1 MLKVLK
7 RPEIGVIA
15 SLIVIWAIFALLA
28 PRFLS
33 AANMG
38 NIFTAAAEMGI
49 IAVGMAFLLISG
61 EMDISVG
68 SVFILTPTLMLQLAN
83 GLHIPLL
90 LSMLIALAVAALVGY
105 VNASLTLRFQ
115 FPSFIVTLATMLLI
129 SGIVL
134 AVTGGFITEYLEK
147 NILFDVLSKRIGSF
161 RVSTL
166 WMLAIASFFA
176 VLLENTRYGNAVYA
190 TGGNPIVAR
199 KMGINVY
206 RVKMMSFIA
215 CSVLAGF
222 AGCIG
227 TARVYSVNPSI
238 GFDLMFNA
246 FAAGIVGGCLVSGG
260 RGSIIGTLL
269 GAVLLSSVSS
279 GLIFAGA
286 SPYWYRAFVGA
297 IILLAVL
304 VNFLV
309 TRGLD
314 HAK

>member
-1 MLKVLK
+1 VLKVLK
-7 RPEIGVIA
+7 RPEIGVVV
-15 SLIVIWAIFALLA
+15 SLIVIWSIFAL
-28 PRFLS
+28 RSSQFLS

-61 EMDISVG
+61 EMDMSVG
-68 SVFILTPTLMLQLAN
+68 SVFILTPMLMLRLTN
-83 GLHIPLL
+83 GFHIPLL

-105 VNASLTLRFQ
+105 VNAWLALRFG
-115 FPSFIVTLATMLLI
+115 FPSFIVTLAMMLLV
-129 SGIVL
+129 SGIIL
-134 AVTGGFITEYLEK
+134 AVTGGFVTEYSGKSL
-147 NILFDVLSKRIGSF
+147 LFDVLSKRIGNF
-161 RVSTL
+161 RVSVL
-166 WMLAIASFFA
+166 WMLAIAVFFA
-176 VLLENTRYGNAVYA
+176 MLLENTRHGNAVYA
-190 TGGNPIVAR
+190 TGGNPTVAR

-206 RVKMMSFIA
+206 HVKMVGFIT
-215 CSVLAGF
+215 CSLLAGF

-246 FAAGIVGGCLVSGG
+246 FAAAIVGGCLISGG
-260 RGSIIGTLL
+260 RGSIVGTVL
-269 GAVLLSSVSS
+269 GAVLLSSVNS

-297 IILLAVL
+297 IILLAVI